1 MPTGV
6 KQQGRKKPVKQLP
19 KFQNTNEMAEFF
31 DTVDSTQLPWEDTD
45 LKFER
50 PKMIQVSIRIPE
62 EDLVKIRHR
71 AVKLGIGHTALM
83 RMMLHRSVAT
93 GNDIPPKGS
102 KRRAVVK

>member
-6 KQQGRKKPVKQLP
+6 KTKKKVP
-19 KFQNTNEMAEFF
+19 KLNSIDDMANFF
-31 DTVDSTQLPWEDTD
+31 DYTSSLELEWEDTD

-62 EDLVKIRHR
+62 EDLKRIRNR
-71 AVKLGIGHTALM
+71 AAKLGIGHTALM

-93 GNDIPPKGS
+93 KDDSPGKEGKKKS
-102 KRRAVVK
+102 RG